1 MYFSSNLKVIIT
13 ESIGE
18 LKVLDD
24 KLKPVIKAY
33 VKVYSKNQNGNIEFY
48 KDGYTDLRGKFDY
61 LSLNTDQLKNAT
73 KFYIF
78 VSEDNLGSIIQECKP
93 PANVNRSGDS
103 QLEEISK
110 YRQNMRNEWRVQ
122 NKI

>member
-1 MYFSSNLKVIIT
+1 MLKYIQ
-13 ESIGE
+13 
-18 LKVLDD
+18 
-24 KLKPVIKAY
+24 
-33 VKVYSKNQNGNIEFY
+33 KNQNGNIEFY

-93 PANVNRSGDS
+93 PANVNRNGDS

-110 YRQNMRNEWRVQ
+110 YRQNMRNEWRFQ